1 VPSSSFISTRA
12 TSLASDA
19 PESSKAAAS
28 PPSPTGAWSISKWQ
42 QKKGDKYSGGAFHY
56 PGPFSLFHGKLHD
69 NYGSTNHVEA
79 SIASDDE
86 ALDDAI
92 EGMMNLGSKVAT
104 G

>member
-1 VPSSSFISTRA
+1 
-12 TSLASDA
+12 LASDVL
-19 PESSKAAAS
+19 ESSKAALS
-28 PPSPTGAWSISKWQ
+28 PPSPTGVWSISKWQ

-56 PGPFSLFHGKLHD
+56 PELFSMFHGKLHD
-69 NYGSTNHVEA
+69 NYGSTNCEEA

-86 ALDDAI
+86 ALEEAV